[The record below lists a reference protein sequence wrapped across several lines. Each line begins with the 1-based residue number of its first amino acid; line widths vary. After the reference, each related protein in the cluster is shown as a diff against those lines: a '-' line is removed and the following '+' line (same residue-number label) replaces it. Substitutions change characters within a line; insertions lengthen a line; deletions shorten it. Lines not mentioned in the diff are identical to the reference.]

1 MGPQLEGS
9 ALALDNSRV
18 PIGHPEKYEPP
29 VWGALFSLS
38 LSVERPVRHRDR
50 MGPQLEGP
58 ALALDKLRVPI
69 GHPEKYEPPVWG
81 LSSRSLYKSSG
92 L

>member
-1 MGPQLEGS
+1 
-9 ALALDNSRV
+9 
-18 PIGHPEKYEPP
+18 
-29 VWGALFSLS
+29 
-38 LSVERPVRHRDR
+38 